1 MTASF
6 LKKIYVFGSIFL
18 ALTVFNQFVFASQL
32 DFETINKCKK
42 NQCNSNFIFE
52 KFYNNCVCEKGVYNM
67 LVVNN
72 VMGKSVVS
80 FKNTVSNEQ
89 NQTPTSNQKLNEDN
103 CVKAPLGTLQA
114 YKDVIFRGGSHIKV
128 DFITPDGKPANIA
141 SMQKPF
147 IEAHSKLSKM
157 VEANDPTC
165 FWATLPE
172 KLLKENYIDDVYNTV
187 DEFKKPFDKDSKLI
201 FVALGN
207 PANTDEMAKAFGIS
221 HNLIYSCDITPA
233 QMNNTIKKAGG
244 DLDKIQI
251 IISSKSGSTFESNQT
266 YKLLVDELTEHYKNK
281 GVEPQNIQQEVS
293 KHFLFI
299 TDKNPDKSKLKKQA
313 ESLGIK
319 TIDCIEG
326 HSAFADMAYGMPVLA
341 YLGLPKE
348 SALRMLKASDNMSK
362 NLLKQTSLDSN
373 IAAKIAAYD
382 KNAATK
388 EQFIFHDPQFTDFS
402 STTKQL
408 YEESL
413 RKLNFSTN
421 VYPRAAHSGLECAI
435 SNELEGQQLN
445 NITNVVTRVNYKPN
459 PSEETYLKEAAKLEE
474 AHIRNSQQ
482 EGHYQKNIVLEMGP
496 NGITPESLGEFETLK
511 SFVTYY
517 KNEFENAGQINLY
530 SQGYVNGYKKIR
542 ESL

>member
-6 LKKIYVFGSIFL
+6 LKKIYVFGGIFL
-18 ALTVFNQFVFASQL
+18 AVTVFNQSVFASQL

-42 NQCNSNFIFE
+42 NQINSNFIFE
-52 KFYNNCVCEKGVYNM
+52 TFYDNCVCEKGVYDM

-80 FKNTVSNEQ
+80 FKNTASNEQ
-89 NQTPTSNQKLNEDN
+89 NLTSTSNQNLSEVN

-114 YKDVIFRGGSHIKV
+114 YKDIIFRGGSHIKV
-128 DFITPDGKPANIA
+128 DFITPDGKPTNLVP
-141 SMQKPF
+141 MQKPF

-207 PANTDEMAKAFGIS
+207 PANTDEMAKAFGIG

-233 QMNNTIKKAGG
+233 QMNNTIKKAGN

-348 SALRMLKASDNMSK
+348 SAVRMLKASDNMSK

-382 KNAATK
+382 NNIATK

-421 VYPRAAHSGLECAI
+421 VYPRSAHSGLECAI
-435 SNELEGQQLN
+435 SSGLKGQQIN

-459 PSEETYLKEAAKLEE
+459 PSEEAYLKEAAKLEE
-474 AHIRNSQQ
+474 AHIRNAQE
-482 EGHYQKNIVLEMGP
+482 EGHFQKNIVLEMGP
-496 NGITPESLGEFETLK
+496 DGITPESLGEFETLK

-517 KNEFENAGQINLY
+517 KNEFGNSGQINLY
-530 SQGYVNGYKKIR
+530 NQGYVNGYKKIR